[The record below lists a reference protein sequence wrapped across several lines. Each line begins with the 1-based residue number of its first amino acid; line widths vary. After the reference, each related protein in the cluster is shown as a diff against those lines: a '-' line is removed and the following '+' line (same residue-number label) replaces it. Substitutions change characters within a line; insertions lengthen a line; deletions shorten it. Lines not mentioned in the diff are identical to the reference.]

1 MSRNHHFHN
10 NNPYH
15 ILGVPPMS
23 SFQTVQ
29 KAFVKLAFQHHP
41 DTAGNLSADFVRIRQ
56 AFERIREAKQGGKS
70 LVGPPHSHQY
80 DTRGHEHDEYHGEN
94 GRGSHSQSQTWTE
107 ADFLQ
112 YFHRQTGVRLSS
124 EQREELVRLYR
135 TRVPGGY
142 YGGHSWDLARRLVAE
157 QDAFLRNMQGGGSTG
172 VRKGIRRHS
181 GSFVAEPPEEET
193 SGVTNLR
200 RKRKR

>member
-1 MSRNHHFHN
+1 
-10 NNPYH
+10 
-15 ILGVPPMS
+15 
-23 SFQTVQ
+23 
-29 KAFVKLAFQHHP
+29 
-41 DTAGNLSADFVRIRQ
+41 
-56 AFERIREAKQGGKS
+56 
-70 LVGPPHSHQY
+70 
-80 DTRGHEHDEYHGEN
+80 
-94 GRGSHSQSQTWTE
+94 
-107 ADFLQ
+107 
-112 YFHRQTGVRLSS
+112 
-124 EQREELVRLYR
+124 LVRLYR

-142 YGGHSWDLARRLVAE
+142 YGGHSWDLARRLVVE

>member
-1 MSRNHHFHN
+1 MTSRNNRHN
-10 NNPYH
+10 HTGNNPYR
-15 ILGVPPMS
+15 ILGIPPTS
-23 SFQTVQ
+23 SFATVQ

-41 DTAGNLSADFVRIRQ
+41 DTAGNVSADFVRIRQ
-56 AFERIREAKQGGKS
+56 AFERIRNAKQGGKS
-70 LVGPPHSHQY
+70 LVEQHSS
-80 DTRGHEHDEYHGEN
+80 RGYADDDDDDD
-94 GRGSHSQSQTWTE
+94 GRGNNTQAHTWTE

-124 EQREELVRLYR
+124 EQREELVHLYR
-135 TRVPGGY
+135 NRVPGGY

-157 QDAFLRNMQGGGSTG
+157 QDAFLRNMQGGGSTD

-181 GSFVAEPPEEET
+181 GSFVAEPPEEEP
-193 SGVTNLR
+193 SGVNNLR